1 MGEFKK
7 SKLLAPEETL
17 ILNMVI
23 ESIKQNLDY

>member
-7 SKLLAPEETL
+7 SKLLALEETL